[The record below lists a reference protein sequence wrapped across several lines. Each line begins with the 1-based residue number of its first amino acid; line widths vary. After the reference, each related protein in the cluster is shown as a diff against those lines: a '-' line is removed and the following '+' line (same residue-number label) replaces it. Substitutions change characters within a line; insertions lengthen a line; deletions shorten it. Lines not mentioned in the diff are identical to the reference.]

1 RGRAIRQ
8 EDRVPHRARAG
19 SGVIHR
25 ALLAAAV
32 LALAALPLAGCVA
45 AALVPIAASGAVA
58 KRTADIGKER
68 KGRKPVTPV
77 VTVGSGAAM
86 PPAMAVPATAEE
98 PLPSAEP
105 PQAEAEDGYAAMSAW
120 VMAAGSAPSGKPV
133 QSALLDQRSL
143 AALPR
148 TEACSDQRG
157 ALLIDLDVG
166 EKPFDLTD
174 PPSPAPG
181 LADHL
186 RKIRGTGVAVVWIAA
201 LPEAAASD
209 LGTILKATGLDPLG
223 IDRTLLLR
231 RGETRKQQILNRAD
245 TDWCV
250 LAIAGDRK
258 GDFDEVFDYLRNP
271 DGPVALALE
280 QQMGAGWFLVP
291 PPIR

>member
-1 RGRAIRQ
+1 M
-8 EDRVPHRARAG
+8 
-19 SGVIHR
+19 IHR
-25 ALLAAAV
+25 ALPAAAV
-32 LALAALPLAGCVA
+32 LALAALPLGGCVA

-58 KRTADIGKER
+58 KRASDIGRER
-68 KGRKPVTPV
+68 KGRKPVKPV

-86 PPAMAVPATAEE
+86 PPAMAAMPAAAEE
-98 PLPSAEP
+98 PTLAAEP
-105 PQAEAEDGYAAMSAW
+105 PQTEAADGYAAMSAW
-120 VMAAGSAPSGKPV
+120 VMAAVGAPSGKPV

-148 TEACSDQRG
+148 TEACSNQRR

-201 LPEAAASD
+201 LPEAAAAD

-231 RGETRKQQILNRAD
+231 RNETRKQQILNRAD